1 MADAAF
7 SLPVG
12 PIADFCRRNGIR
24 RLSLFGSALRGQ
36 LRTGSDV
43 DVLVELLA
51 ETRIGLFGMAALQR
65 ELSEL
70 IGRRV
75 DLGTP
80 GELSR
85 YFRAKVM
92 AAAVEPYA
100 A

>member
-1 MADAAF
+1 MDAPAEF
-7 SLPVG
+7 
-12 PIADFCRRNGIR
+12 
-24 RLSLFGSALRGQ
+24 
-36 LRTGSDV
+36 
-43 DVLVELLA
+43 LA
-51 ETRIGLFGMAALQR
+51 EKRIGLLGMAALQR